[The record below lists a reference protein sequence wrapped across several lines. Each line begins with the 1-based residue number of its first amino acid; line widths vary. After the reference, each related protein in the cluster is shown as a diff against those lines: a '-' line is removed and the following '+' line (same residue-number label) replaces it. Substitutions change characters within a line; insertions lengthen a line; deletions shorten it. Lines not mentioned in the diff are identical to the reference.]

1 MAKAKRRA
9 GSSVSLTV
17 EHRRMAARID
27 RKMKQLDALGLLE
40 VEILPEMAE
49 YMPDFHHLMMNTS
62 GPEMDALCEE
72 YAGFFRYAKILET
85 VASGIASGKIKVP
98 GGRTVNKERKLAA
111 AIDLRVQQL
120 EAKGLDDTA
129 LLEQMI
135 GHILDLQW
143 LWSTVSDEKLAF
155 LCREYPGL
163 YRYGMLMEEAAE
175 AESKKAKTAYGHLPE
190 LPDSVK
196 ATVAQ
201 LLTDGATL
209 ERGLQTILNEQ
220 GQRDMW
226 LEIEIME
233 GHHEHWVA
241 QYAGLANESRDANVP
256 EESHAMLKQIFEPM
270 SQRINHLHGQV
281 FAKQN

>member
-1 MAKAKRRA
+1 MSVTAKRR
-9 GSSVSLTV
+9 
-17 EHRRMAARID
+17 RMASRID

-40 VEILPEMAE
+40 VEILPEMAH
-49 YMPDFHHLMMNTS
+49 YMSDFHHLMMNTS
-62 GPEMDALCEE
+62 APEMDALCEE

-98 GGRTVNKERKLAA
+98 GGRTVNKEHKLAA
-111 AIDLRVQQL
+111 AIDQRVRQL
-120 EAKGLDDTA
+120 EAQGVDDAA
-129 LLEQMI
+129 LLEQMV

-175 AESKKAKTAYGHLPE
+175 AESKKAKNAYGHLSE

-209 ERGLQTILNEQ
+209 ERGLQTILDEQ

-226 LEIEIME
+226 LEIEVME
-233 GHHEHWVA
+233 GHYEHWVA
-241 QYAGLANESRDANVP
+241 QFAGLINELRAANVP
-256 EESHAMLKQIFEPM
+256 EESRTMMKQIFEPM
-270 SQRINHLHGQV
+270 AQRINHLHGQV